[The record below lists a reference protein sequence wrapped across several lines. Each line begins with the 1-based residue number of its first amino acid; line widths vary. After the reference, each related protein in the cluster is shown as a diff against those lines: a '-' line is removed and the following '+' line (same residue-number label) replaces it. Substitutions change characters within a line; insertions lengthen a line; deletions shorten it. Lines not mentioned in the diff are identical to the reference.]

1 MATRSPITGDLSSP
15 GIIARHPRDP
25 GYPSGVADFE
35 TVLYEAGGAVAR
47 VTINRPETRNALNV
61 TVMRE
66 LREAMALAR
75 ADEAVRTVVLTGAG
89 DKAFSA
95 GGDLGGFTAEQSKAE
110 QHRLRGTL
118 ADLFE
123 DMTRLGKPIIARVNG
138 HALAGGF
145 GLMCGC
151 DLIVATDTAEFG
163 MPEIN
168 IGLWPFII
176 SAAVARRVPR
186 SKALELMMTG
196 ERISAADA
204 ERWGIVNRV
213 VPATDLDKAVDELAD
228 KVASKSPVIMRLG
241 KDSFYASQDMSFRE
255 ALDYLHGMLGQALET
270 EDTVEGVTAFLQKRE
285 PNWKGR

>member
-35 TVLYEAGGAVAR
+35 TVLYETGGAVAR
-47 VTINRPETRNALNV
+47 ITINRPETRNALNV

-75 ADEAVRTVVLTGAG
+75 TDEAVRAVVLTGAG

-123 DMTRLGKPIIARVNG
+123 DMIRLGKPIIARVNG

-151 DLIVATDTAEFG
+151 DLIVAADTAEFG

>member
-1 MATRSPITGDLSSP
+1 MPE
-15 GIIARHPRDP
+15 
-25 GYPSGVADFE
+25 FE
-35 TVLYEAGGAVAR
+35 TVLYETAGRAAR
-47 VTINRPETRNALNV
+47 VTINRPEKRNALNV

-66 LREAMALAR
+66 LREAMALAHED
-75 ADEAVRTVVLTGAG
+75 AEVRVVVLTGAG

-95 GGDLGGFTAEQSKAE
+95 GGDLGGFTETQSKVE
-110 QHRLRGTL
+110 QHLLRGTL

-123 DMTRLGKPIIARVNG
+123 DMTRLGKPVVARVNG

-151 DLIVATDTAEFG
+151 DLIVSSDAAEFG

-168 IGLWPFII
+168 MGLWPFII
-176 SAAVARRVPR
+176 STVVSRRLPR
-186 SKALELMMTG
+186 TKALELMMTG

-204 ERWGIVNRV
+204 LAWGIVNKV
-213 VPATDLDKAVDELAD
+213 VPASDLDKAVDELAD
-228 KVASKSPVIMRLG
+228 TLASKSPIIMRLG

-255 ALDYLHGMLGQALET
+255 ALDYLHGMLGTALET
-270 EDTVEGVTAFLQKRE
+270 EDTIEGVTAFFQKRE

>member
-1 MATRSPITGDLSSP
+1 MPE
-15 GIIARHPRDP
+15 
-25 GYPSGVADFE
+25 FE
-35 TVLYEAGGAVAR
+35 TVLYETAGAIAR
-47 VTINRPETRNALNV
+47 VTINRPDKRNALNV
-61 TVMRE
+61 TVMLE
-66 LREAMALAR
+66 LHEAMELAK
-75 ADEAVRTVVLTGAG
+75 ADEGVHAVILTGAG

-123 DMTRLGKPIIARVNG
+123 DMTRLGKPVIARVNG

-151 DLIVATDTAEFG
+151 DLIVAADTAEFG

-176 SAAVARRVPR
+176 TAPVARRLPR
-186 SKALELMMTG
+186 GKALELMMTG
-196 ERISAADA
+196 ERITAAEA
-204 ERWGIVNRV
+204 ERWGIVNKV
-213 VPATDLDKAVDELAD
+213 VPATDLDKAVDELAEA
-228 KVASKSPVIMRLG
+228 VASKSPVIMRLG
-241 KDSFYASQDMSFRE
+241 KDSFYASQDMSYRE

-270 EDTVEGVTAFLQKRE
+270 EDTIEGVSAFMQKRE
-285 PNWKGR
+285 PKWKGR